1 MKYPSVLSPGARADI
16 RSAVRWYQSIERN
29 LAFRF
34 RRETRAALRRIEKF
48 PYQFPVREGTI
59 RRALL
64 NRFPYAIYFRLKID
78 HVFVIAV
85 THQRRANSIWMDRGN
100 RRERGT

>member
-1 MKYPSVLSPGARADI
+1 MKYFSVLSPGARADI
-16 RSAVRWYQSIERN
+16 RSAVRWYQHIERN

-34 RRETRAALRRIEKF
+34 RLETGAALRRIEKF

-64 NRFPYAIYFRLKID
+64 NRFPYAIYFRLKKD

-85 THQRRANSIWMDRGN
+85 THQRRTDTVWMA
-100 RRERGT
+100 RRDELN